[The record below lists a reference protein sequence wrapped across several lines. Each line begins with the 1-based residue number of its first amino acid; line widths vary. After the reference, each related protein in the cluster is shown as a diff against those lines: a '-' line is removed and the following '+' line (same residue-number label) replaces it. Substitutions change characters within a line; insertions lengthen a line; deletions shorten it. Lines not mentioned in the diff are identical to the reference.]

1 MPNPL
6 ASIDPLVHPHQ
17 MEIQDF
23 ASYTLVID
31 ARSEAAYREDRL
43 PGAINI
49 PAAKAGPSLA
59 HRSESAPS
67 HETPA
72 SNGPPSVPH
81 ALAPHASR
89 LIAGDTVLVYCDR
102 GGLDSMVW
110 AAPLRAAGMRV
121 DVLGGGWVNY
131 RRWVDA
137 GLELLPRVLTF
148 RRLMAPPVSGLCR
161 ILGVLAQQGEQ
172 VLDIS
177 AIAGQRLVP
186 GLTLPGDE
194 LPSQPAFE
202 TLLLDA
208 LRHFDSMRPVWVRV
222 GPAPLEGLNLP
233 SALRDAFERSEAVL
247 LEVPSPERAR
257 AWFERMQGMGTSLA
271 NMVDAFGAS
280 TSPPPSKLLEQW
292 RALANAGDFM
302 KALSGIIDAY
312 IDPRNDVSR
321 WDAQAEV
328 MRLLSLDTEAVVP
341 RVREWLSAHA
351 DSPAAARR

>member
-1 MPNPL
+1 MPKPL

-23 ASYTLVID
+23 ASYALVID
-31 ARSEAAYREDRL
+31 ARSAAAYREDRL

-49 PAAKAGPSLA
+49 PAAKAGPSFA
-59 HRSESAPS
+59 DRPEGAPS
-67 HETPA
+67 HKTPA
-72 SNGPPSVPH
+72 PNGQRSMPH

-121 DVLGGGWVNY
+121 DLLGGGWVNY
-131 RRWVDA
+131 RHWVDA

-194 LPSQPAFE
+194 PPSQAAFE

-222 GPAPLEGLNLP
+222 GPAPLEGLTLP

-247 LEVPSPERAR
+247 LEVPLAERAR

-292 RALANAGDFM
+292 RALAKSGDFV

-321 WDAQAEV
+321 WGAEAEV
-328 MRLLSLDTEAVVP
+328 MRLLSLDTEAVVF
-341 RVREWLSAHA
+341 RVREWLSVHA
-351 DSPAAARR
+351 GSPAAAHR

>member
-31 ARSEAAYREDRL
+31 ARSAEAYREDRL

-49 PAAKAGPSLA
+49 PAAKAGPSPA
-59 HRSESAPS
+59 HRLVAAPP
-67 HETPA
+67 HKMPA
-72 SNGPPSVPH
+72 SAELPAVPH
-81 ALAPHASR
+81 ALAHHASH
-89 LIAGDTVLVYCDR
+89 LVAGDTVLVYCDC

-110 AAPLRAAGMRV
+110 AEPLQAAGMRV
-121 DVLGGGWVNY
+121 DLLGGGWINY

-148 RRLMAPPVSGLCR
+148 RRLVAPPVSGLCR

-194 LPSQPAFE
+194 PPSQAAFE

-233 SALRDAFERSEAVL
+233 PALRDAFQQSEAVL
-247 LEVPSPERAR
+247 LEVPLAERAR
-257 AWFERMQGMGTSLA
+257 AWFERMQAMGTSLA

-280 TSPPPSKLLEQW
+280 TSPPPSKLLAQW
-292 RALANAGDFM
+292 RALANAGDFV

-321 WDAQAEV
+321 WVAQAEV
-328 MRLLSLDTEAVVP
+328 LSLLSLDTEAVVP
-341 RVREWLSAHA
+341 SVREWLSAHGGP
-351 DSPAAARR
+351 SAAARR